1 MSTSQLHQITAHATS
16 STLNKRLA
24 TVMVAAA
31 AFGILPVGI
40 AAATT
45 PAAAHPVAAVST
57 QDIGRDIPRDDDDR
71 TRDRQRDQRQ
81 ERRSENIEPA
91 PFAWTIIPM

>member
-1 MSTSQLHQITAHATS
+1 MGTTQLHQITAHATS
-16 STLNKRLA
+16 SSLKKRLA

-45 PAAAHPVAAVST
+45 PVAAHPAAAVAT
-57 QDIGRDIPRDDDDR
+57 QETSRDIPRDDDDR

-81 ERRSENIEPA
+81 ERRAENVEPA

>member
-1 MSTSQLHQITAHATS
+1 MSTRQFHQITAHATS
-16 STLNKRLA
+16 SSLNKRLA

-40 AAATT
+40 AATT
-45 PAAAHPVAAVST
+45 PAAAHPATAVAT
-57 QDIGRDIPRDDDDR
+57 QEIGRDIPRDDDDR